1 MALSERQKTPSQHYT
16 FFNQNFY
23 WNPIN
28 NYRYNQTCYG
38 VGCHKVSVLVMVNYV
53 LLQLIAKMRRTH
65 ILIEQRNGYW
75 RSTERAVCA
84 REKHVTTNPG
94 LPGSTLFLQFLVKY
108 STVQKPWPTPHF
120 FILCLENVCFHA
132 LPHITLCHWFSVQ
145 VLHNLTSLSI
155 FSPFPFLNDFLMT
168 PFH

>member
-1 MALSERQKTPSQHYT
+1 MVFKFIDGSIWKAENPLTTLHILFLIT
-16 FFNQNFY
+16 IFY

-108 STVQKPWPTPHF
+108 STVQYKSLDPPLISLYFAWKMFAFMHPY
-120 FILCLENVCFHA
+120 NS
-132 LPHITLCHWFSVQ
+132 LPL
-145 VLHNLTSLSI
+145 I
-155 FSPFPFLNDFLMT
+155 FSSGLA
-168 PFH
+168 

>member
-16 FFNQNFY
+16 FFNHNFY

-108 STVQKPWPTPHF
+108 STVQYSTKALTHPSILYTLLGKCLPSCITPY
-120 FILCLENVCFHA
+120 NS
-132 LPHITLCHWFSVQ
+132 LPL
-145 VLHNLTSLSI
+145 I
-155 FSPFPFLNDFLMT
+155 FSSGLA
-168 PFH
+168 